1 MELQLHNV
9 CDSLLLQGSVS
20 FTQCTNPHQPTW
32 TTLSR
37 RSVQVCCLRMSRR
50 PAHKT
55 RCGGLIGLDERTL
68 HRDHKLLLFFHGFS
82 VSKKWKLLRAR
93 VPCLFKFDNL
103 DHHKQPRCCN
113 QLNFRTPR
121 LRGWKLSVLDPDWP
135 IASRIVTFA
144 ARAQFPRG
152 NITRAQLPRVNVA
165 RTTRAVRV
173 AGQTAFRDVSGFSDE
188 PLVFDAVLPMV
199 DPVQ

>member
-1 MELQLHNV
+1 M
-9 CDSLLLQGSVS
+9 
-20 FTQCTNPHQPTW
+20 
-32 TTLSR
+32 
-37 RSVQVCCLRMSRR
+37 
-50 PAHKT
+50 
-55 RCGGLIGLDERTL
+55 
-68 HRDHKLLLFFHGFS
+68 
-82 VSKKWKLLRAR
+82 
-93 VPCLFKFDNL
+93 
-103 DHHKQPRCCN
+103 
-113 QLNFRTPR
+113 
-121 LRGWKLSVLDPDWP
+121 LDPDWP